1 MSKKTTAAVMPTIQ
15 SLMFNKPLV
24 SGFWPGCLA
33 PTMHQVP
40 CLRDGVA
47 TTFNCADLSGKF
59 VLLLFQPVDF
69 GYIGPTELELLDNLS
84 LDCEVVAVTSGSVVG
99 KQAFLNTPRS
109 EGGGEGL
116 SLTLVE
122 DRNDH
127 IAKAYGVMKEGSSYS
142 FRAMFLID
150 PEGVVLSRQV
160 GDLPSG
166 LGAREAVRL
175 LKASTG
181 EVSLESMEQEMGGVQ
196 LEEFDQMAVGTMDEA
211 DDVGEGESPME
222 GYEGYV
228 PYDKKSVKMES
239 KDKTVESKKVNMSK
253 TKSGLVSNTAP
264 VFDTKNVVEE
274 TKAVEEEEELMVAV
288 VPRSKKKAPSI
299 CSCDLDFYH
308 SRNLHAHTTLERQ
321 EKEKE

>member
-1 MSKKTTAAVMPTIQ
+1 M
-15 SLMFNKPLV
+15 
-24 SGFWPGCLA
+24 
-33 PTMHQVP
+33 
-40 CLRDGVA
+40 
-47 TTFNCADLSGKF
+47 
-59 VLLLFQPVDF
+59 
-69 GYIGPTELELLDNLS
+69 
-84 LDCEVVAVTSGSVVG
+84 
-99 KQAFLNTPRS
+99 
-109 EGGGEGL
+109 
-116 SLTLVE
+116 
-122 DRNDH
+122 
-127 IAKAYGVMKEGSSYS
+127 
-142 FRAMFLID
+142 
-150 PEGVVLSRQV
+150 
-160 GDLPSG
+160 
-166 LGAREAVRL
+166 
-175 LKASTG
+175 
-181 EVSLESMEQEMGGVQ
+181 ESMEQEMGGVQ

-264 VFDTKNVVEE
+264 VFDKKNVVEE
-274 TKAVEEEEELMVAV
+274 SKVVEEEEAEEDLMVAV

>member
-1 MSKKTTAAVMPTIQ
+1 M
-15 SLMFNKPLV
+15 
-24 SGFWPGCLA
+24 
-33 PTMHQVP
+33 
-40 CLRDGVA
+40 
-47 TTFNCADLSGKF
+47 
-59 VLLLFQPVDF
+59 
-69 GYIGPTELELLDNLS
+69 
-84 LDCEVVAVTSGSVVG
+84 
-99 KQAFLNTPRS
+99 
-109 EGGGEGL
+109 
-116 SLTLVE
+116 
-122 DRNDH
+122 
-127 IAKAYGVMKEGSSYS
+127 
-142 FRAMFLID
+142 
-150 PEGVVLSRQV
+150 
-160 GDLPSG
+160 
-166 LGAREAVRL
+166 
-175 LKASTG
+175 
-181 EVSLESMEQEMGGVQ
+181 ESMEQEMGGVQ

-264 VFDTKNVVEE
+264 VFDKKNVVEE
-274 TKAVEEEEELMVAV
+274 TKAVEEEEEDMMVAV